1 MAPDVALRGDTRA
14 GAEAGVGEGA
24 DALLRQVDGMRL
36 FPWAAL
42 VLSLLPPFLL
52 LLAAPFNPDEV
63 EYFRASRWVGAGL
76 VPFRDFWEHHLPLHF
91 VLLAPV
97 AALAR
102 SAAVE
107 SFLLLRLAQL
117 PLLIA
122 TVLVA
127 ARLLSRSGVSRAASL
142 LGLSCF
148 FLAIHRSVVEIRID
162 VTMNLF
168 LLGGLLALTREDDG
182 GGARPAPSFFGGVLL
197 GLACLA
203 SQRAIPAALVA
214 LVALAALAASDAA
227 SASAVGW
234 RRNVRRALAAAAGMA
249 VTALVTAGFASISGA
264 LPALFEQCFRLNV
277 LYEKLPSGAVRSPS
291 AVDWLVRFLH
301 RPGAVALLVLGAAGA
316 LLGMRQA
323 RTRRLSTVVAI
334 LAAAQ
339 VFLLFSIRSPFPYQ
353 FQTLFWLLA
362 ILCAVTVDALMRIGR
377 RSAVV
382 VASAAALL
390 ALVGMTFAVRA
401 IRWPV
406 LAETLA
412 HQDHVLRSVDRL
424 TRPGSVVLEGCGF
437 AVNRRPALET
447 WFLPSLARDLMA
459 AGILESPSVKGLESR
474 RVALVVADSRLLS
487 TAMTTKAVGAFVAR
501 NFFPLERFV
510 WVPSPNARLQPGE
523 RTEWTILAGGAYRV
537 VEVPYRLLHTWFES
551 PWSFPFQRAKDGS
564 AFRLDVSKL
573 RPPDSAEVRLLLDG
587 VPLDSGPDGR
597 VVLEAGARLVA
608 ENTSGLLR
616 AVLVA
621 PAGHRVFLDAPY
633 PSTYIEPNL
642 EF

>member
-1 MAPDVALRGDTRA
+1 MAPDEALREDRRA
-14 GAEAGVGEGA
+14 GAEAGVGAGA

-63 EYFRASRWVGAGL
+63 EYFRASRWVGEGL

-97 AALAR
+97 AGLAR

-107 SFLLLRLAQL
+107 SLLLLRGAQL

-127 ARLLSRSGVSRAASL
+127 ARLLSRAGVSRAASL

-148 FLAIHRSVVEIRID
+148 FLAVHRSVVEIRID

-168 LLGGLLALTREDDG
+168 LLAGLLALTREDDG
-182 GGARPAPSFFGGVLL
+182 GGARPAPLVFGGMLL

-203 SQRAIPAALVA
+203 SQRAMPAV
-214 LVALAALAASDAA
+214 LVALAASAASDAA
-227 SASAVGW
+227 SANAVSW
-234 RRNVRRALAAAAGMA
+234 RRIARRPLAAAAGLA
-249 VTALVTAGFASISGA
+249 VTALVTLGLASISSA
-264 LPALFEQCFRLNV
+264 LPELFEQCFRLNV
-277 LYEKLPSGAVRSPS
+277 LYEKLPSGTVSGPS
-291 AVDWLVRFLH
+291 AVYWLARFLH
-301 RPGAVALLVLGAAGA
+301 RPGAVTLIVLGAAGA

-339 VFLLFSIRSPFPYQ
+339 VILLFSIRSPFPYQ

-362 ILCAVTVDALMRIGR
+362 ILAAVTVDALMRIGR

-390 ALVGMTFAVRA
+390 ALVGMTAAVRA
-401 IRWPV
+401 VRWPV

-412 HQDHVLRSVDRL
+412 HQDHVLRSIDRL

-459 AGILESPSVKGLESR
+459 AGILESPTVKELESR

-487 TAMTTKAVGAFVAR
+487 TAMTTKALGAFVAR

-537 VEVPYRLLHTWFES
+537 VEVPHRLLHPWFES